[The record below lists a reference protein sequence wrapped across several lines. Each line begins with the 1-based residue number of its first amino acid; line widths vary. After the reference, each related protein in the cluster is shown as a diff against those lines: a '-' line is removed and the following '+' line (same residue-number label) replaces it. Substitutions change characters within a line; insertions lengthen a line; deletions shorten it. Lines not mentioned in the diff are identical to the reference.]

1 VRLVDRSLDCG
12 YVVGKRWSAFDS
24 RQRSQAGLKYRQS
37 FSIGDLMMPHIT
49 HYMPELQE
57 PERSYLQTLVGRMS
71 HEQIQIFASAYR
83 QRRKDP
89 HTVLLTAIIGMVAIP
104 GLQRF
109 WLGQVGVGFLFLFT
123 WGLLLIGSIADL
135 VSYKALAL
143 LYNQRVAREIAANM
157 QNRSTEEIRRSI
169 TPAPVF

>member
-1 VRLVDRSLDCG
+1 
-12 YVVGKRWSAFDS
+12 
-24 RQRSQAGLKYRQS
+24 
-37 FSIGDLMMPHIT
+37 MPHIT

-57 PERSYLQTLVGRMS
+57 PERSYLQSLVGRMS

-89 HTVLLTAIIGMVAIP
+89 HTVLLTAIVGLVAIP

-109 WLGQVGVGFLFLFT
+109 WLGQVGVGFLLLFT
-123 WGLLLIGSIADL
+123 WGLLLIGSISDL
-135 VSYKALAL
+135 VRYKTLAL
-143 LYNQRVAREIAANM
+143 LYNQRVAREIATNM
-157 QNRSTEEIRRSI
+157 QGRLAEEVARTR